1 MRTLLLLLTACATDP
16 WIDVDDG
23 PRLGF
28 VDGLQRPPPTPREL
42 ELTVSAATPGEPITF
57 TITGGAPG
65 ESVRLFRSRNHL
77 GAGPCHPG
85 LGRCLDITRPI
96 REHAVLAFNQA
107 GVAEITQTLPAH
119 IELGRDFSF
128 QAASDT
134 SPTGAF
140 SQAVRVRTEAE
151 AGVPL
156 SIRVTDLQGRP
167 LDGARVEVDGVEVAT
182 TDRSGVIVLPAVA
195 PGELAVR
202 VEAPGRPPTA
212 ERFTVRRG
220 EENALTVPLLRYSYH
235 DRFDPAEPA
244 TMDQGGVRIDLPAGT
259 YRDKETGEPVGG
271 PIDLYVEPYPIG
283 DLAMRRLA
291 PGDWEGLAEGGEVV
305 RFHSY
310 GMAEISLV
318 AGGRP
323 VDLPAGATATL
334 SYELPFGTD
343 AVVGE
348 EIPAWSFDESTATW
362 TQEGVGVVELG
373 TFGEARWTA
382 EVEHF
387 TWWNADRPW
396 YETSCIVAYGRL
408 GGTDIYLQEF
418 SASAIGVDYN
428 GSYSAYTED
437 SYSVCLEMLYG
448 GQAQVEAYSR
458 FYGRSSSFFVVEDTQ
473 VAAECPLLNDGQCSI
488 LEFEFEPPTCLQGTV
503 LDAEGRPAAGVAV
516 VVDLDDFDYDGL
528 AEDFDITDADG
539 HYCLSVPST
548 EFVDVQ
554 FWGADGSITVVPFLT
569 FGPPGAQC
577 GGGECEEL
585 NQGQPVRL
593 TRPPTGCVRG
603 RVVRGD
609 QGFPYP
615 PAPAGTPVYLY
626 DGDQGVEVSC
636 AAGDDAP
643 DLWGAL
649 LSTAFTAE
657 DGSFC
662 VEDIELSYAG
672 MTSGPNNQ
680 QVPYFSRSLSVVGG
694 DCSGGLPDRRY
705 GSPSQQGSCSMPER
719 CEDLGDVGVPP
730 EVSQ

>member
-244 TMDQGGVRIDLPAGT
+244 TMDQGGVRIDLPAGNLPRQGDGRAGERSDRSLRRALPHRRP
-259 YRDKETGEPVGG
+259 RDAAHRAWRLGG
-271 PIDLYVEPYPIG
+271 ARRRGRGGAFSFVRDGG
-283 DLAMRRLA
+283 DLA
-291 PGDWEGLAEGGEVV
+291 GG
-305 RFHSY
+305 
-310 GMAEISLV
+310 
-318 AGGRP
+318 
-323 VDLPAGATATL
+323 
-334 SYELPFGTD
+334 
-343 AVVGE
+343 
-348 EIPAWSFDESTATW
+348 
-362 TQEGVGVVELG
+362 
-373 TFGEARWTA
+373 
-382 EVEHF
+382 
-387 TWWNADRPW
+387 
-396 YETSCIVAYGRL
+396 
-408 GGTDIYLQEF
+408 
-418 SASAIGVDYN
+418 
-428 GSYSAYTED
+428 
-437 SYSVCLEMLYG
+437 G
-448 GQAQVEAYSR
+448 GQA
-458 FYGRSSSFFVVEDTQ
+458 
-473 VAAECPLLNDGQCSI
+473 
-488 LEFEFEPPTCLQGTV
+488 
-503 LDAEGRPAAGVAV
+503 GRPASRR
-516 VVDLDDFDYDGL
+516 DR
-528 AEDFDITDADG
+528 DA
-539 HYCLSVPST
+539 LV
-548 EFVDVQ
+548 
-554 FWGADGSITVVPFLT
+554 
-569 FGPPGAQC
+569 
-577 GGGECEEL
+577 
-585 NQGQPVRL
+585 
-593 TRPPTGCVRG
+593 
-603 RVVRGD
+603 
-609 QGFPYP
+609 
-615 PAPAGTPVYLY
+615 
-626 DGDQGVEVSC
+626 
-636 AAGDDAP
+636 
-643 DLWGAL
+643 
-649 LSTAFTAE
+649 
-657 DGSFC
+657 
-662 VEDIELSYAG
+662 
-672 MTSGPNNQ
+672 
-680 QVPYFSRSLSVVGG
+680 
-694 DCSGGLPDRRY
+694 
-705 GSPSQQGSCSMPER
+705 
-719 CEDLGDVGVPP
+719 
-730 EVSQ
+730 